1 MLAKGALEV
10 NETRLHKDLFKG
22 YNKHAHPRLPG
33 TGPVTVTFDF
43 QLIRILDVVR
53 LYNLYLNMSVSILVE
68 WRVFHAICIIC
79 TTDVYQ
85 EYAQR
90 SMRRVIEIRGVTVV
104 EGKAQA

>member
-1 MLAKGALEV
+1 M
-10 NETRLHKDLFKG
+10 
-22 YNKHAHPRLPG
+22 
-33 TGPVTVTFDF
+33 TVTFDF

-104 EGKAQA
+104 GGKAQA